1 MRLAQLAR
9 KIGITQGE
17 IVEVLTKSGF
27 HTQENGN
34 TKLGEEEIDH
44 LYAHY
49 KIDTKTD
56 SDSEDNVEIELDST
70 SSEEEEEGLEQT
82 ADIEDIPDPLQKDD
96 MGVSVED
103 ATPDEEEP
111 SELHEQE
118 SEPEIIR
125 AKKVKLEG
133 IKVVGKIDLPEP
145 VEPKETEETTKEKK
159 RPVKIERRRKERK
172 KGRKK
177 LSYSE
182 KVKKEEL
189 KAERDKKQKE
199 RLIKQKKKQHYFENV
214 QPKVAAKPRKKTSKK
229 KVQNT
234 VPKRVK
240 PQYKNPLRKFWA
252 WLNGEY
258 DV

>member
-17 IVEVLTKSGF
+17 IVEVLSKNGF
-27 HTQENGN
+27 QTAENGN
-34 TKLGEEEIDH
+34 TKLEQEEIDL
-44 LYAHY
+44 LYNHY
-49 KIDTKTD
+49 KIDPTVEGDDEDTTEIEPDTSEAQDQIKET
-56 SDSEDNVEIELDST
+56 SDVDEIAESSQKQDPEDTSEHINVEESKT
-70 SSEEEEEGLEQT
+70 
-82 ADIEDIPDPLQKDD
+82 
-96 MGVSVED
+96 
-103 ATPDEEEP
+103 
-111 SELHEQE
+111 QE
-118 SEPEIIR
+118 SQDPEIEPEIIR

-145 VEPKETEETTKEKK
+145 VAPKETEETTKEKK

-214 QPKVAAKPRKKTSKK
+214 QPKVAAKPKKKTSKK
-229 KVQNT
+229 KFENT
-234 VPKRVK
+234 TPKRVK